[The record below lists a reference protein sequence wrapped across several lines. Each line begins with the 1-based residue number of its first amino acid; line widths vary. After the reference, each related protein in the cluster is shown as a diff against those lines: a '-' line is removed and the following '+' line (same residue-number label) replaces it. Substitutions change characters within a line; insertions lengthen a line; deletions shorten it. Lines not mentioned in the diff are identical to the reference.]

1 MLIHLRLTELLYLNT
16 NIPVNSRVKDRA
28 NLRRGLYFCVLYVDI
43 KNDNYS
49 EPQKYEVRISIN
61 KGCRDGI
68 YAGHGAGNMQI
79 ENLINKSTDTK
90 NTDTKTINDMTA
102 GMRVS
107 DYIKTDS
114 SDNMSK
120 KAAVVGSS
128 NSVDMS
134 DTIYARPQAKNEA
147 GNNDGTD
154 MAENLLNDMNQTSEN
169 RRNDM
174 IVTAS
179 TTTSDDYKAAKD
191 DGYDVIVTE
200 TDKIK
205 AVLAKAGVDISIYGD
220 DLSKEQLTDITGSQ
234 TEAAM
239 LVNQMKAYDI
249 PATDDNIKAGT
260 DAIDRAKSLTN
271 ISNETKAYLV
281 RNNMNPTVSN
291 VYKATYSSSQVQ
303 NYKQKVGITDNV
315 KQLYDDNQYGDK
327 GAESQGKISDELF
340 EELKPQLK
348 QILEEVH
355 IDSSDENLN
364 QCRWLIDEDIAVTP
378 DNVLLANQIDGITAA
393 GENVSSDF
401 YARAVTE
408 ALAMGKKA
416 ADATMS
422 QDGLTFDM
430 AKKACDV
437 LGEATADDIVT
448 LESDNIP
455 VTIENLSKL
464 IAARGKDSAAS
475 QVSANKAADNQ
486 ITDSREARLVT
497 AQRKLEEA
505 RLSMTAEA
513 NLSLI
518 KKGVSIDTE
527 PIERVVELL
536 KQQENKYY
544 GALFG
549 DSSVEASDDR
559 VRMYNNVCDIFNQM
573 KQQPAYVLTLES
585 ADDTVYEL
593 YTAGKAMKQSLEAA
607 ASGYETLMTSPRAD
621 MGDSISK
628 AFQNVDDILK
638 ELQIDT
644 SESNRRAVRILAYNS
659 TDITED
665 NIKQIKSVDEQVQRA
680 FSDMTPAVTIEM
692 IKRGISPLDM
702 SMSDISDT
710 ARRIKSENPDERDE
724 KFSEFLWKL
733 EKKNEISEEERD
745 SYIGIY
751 RLISQVEQSD
761 GAVIGSLVNQGADI
775 TMKNLLTAVRVRG
788 KSAMD
793 YKVDDTFAGV
803 DSVSSGIKI
812 DSQIESAYHTNCLRD
827 VLDTL
832 SPEKMEFVQYD
843 SWLDMTPEQLR
854 QAVYEADD
862 DNALSEQY
870 ATEQLRQFNQAVSA
884 PENVYAFLEKYDVKT
899 TAVNLMAAS
908 RLMKN
913 PSETV
918 RNLWERGDSATA
930 RALLD
935 ETLRRF
941 SESVKNPKELAQ
953 AQETLADT
961 AEHVMD
967 SMIIED
973 RHTGSIDLRQM
984 KLLCS
989 QLRIAS
995 NMSRQE
1001 NYIVPIETA
1010 DGVTGMKLRIVR
1022 GEDKKGLVDIFLE
1035 DKKCGRV
1042 AAYFEAKEN
1051 SVSAMI
1057 VTDDEQ
1063 TKKLFEDN
1071 ITMFE
1076 AGISDG
1082 EQRVRIDVALEH
1094 DISAKESKMSDMKS
1108 NTESDNETKKQLDG
1122 SESVQTTRLY
1132 HIAEQFI
1139 VNVQRVIA
1147 QDSL

>member
-1 MLIHLRLTELLYLNT
+1 
-16 NIPVNSRVKDRA
+16 
-28 NLRRGLYFCVLYVDI
+28 
-43 KNDNYS
+43 
-49 EPQKYEVRISIN
+49 
-61 KGCRDGI
+61 
-68 YAGHGAGNMQI
+68 MQI

-147 GNNDGTD
+147 GNNDDTD

-854 QAVYEADD
+854 QAVYEANE

-870 ATEQLRQFNQAVSA
+870 ATEQLRQFNQAVSV

-913 PSETV
+913 PSEAV
-918 RNLWERGDSATA
+918 RNLWKRGDSATA

-1010 DGVTGMKLRIVR
+1010 DGVTGMKLSIVR
-1022 GEDKKGLVDIFLE
+1022 GEDKKGMVDIFLE

-1122 SESVQTTRLY
+1122 GESVQTTRLY

>member
-1 MLIHLRLTELLYLNT
+1 
-16 NIPVNSRVKDRA
+16 
-28 NLRRGLYFCVLYVDI
+28 
-43 KNDNYS
+43 
-49 EPQKYEVRISIN
+49 
-61 KGCRDGI
+61 
-68 YAGHGAGNMQI
+68 MQI

-107 DYIKTDS
+107 DYIKTAS

-220 DLSKEQLTDITGSQ
+220 DLSREQLTDITGSQ

-260 DAIDRAKSLTN
+260 DAIDRAKSITN

-315 KQLYDDNQYGDK
+315 KQLY
-327 GAESQGKISDELF
+327 

-348 QILEEVH
+348 QILEEAH

-430 AKKACDV
+430 AREVCDV
-437 LGEATADDIVT
+437 LSEATAEDIVT
-448 LESDNIP
+448 LESDNMP

-464 IAARGKDSAAS
+464 IAARGKDGAAS
-475 QVSANKAADNQ
+475 QASANKALDNQ

-549 DSSVEASDDR
+549 ESSVEASDDR

-585 ADDTVYEL
+585 SDDTVYEL
-593 YTAGKAMKQSLEAA
+593 YTAGKAMKQSLEA

-638 ELQIDT
+638 ELQIET

-659 TDITED
+659 TNITEE
-665 NIKQIKSVDEQVQRA
+665 NIKQIKSIDEQVQRA
-680 FSDMTPAVTIEM
+680 FSDMTPAVTLEM

-710 ARRIKSENPDERDE
+710 ARQIKSENHDERDE

-803 DSVSSGIKI
+803 DSVSRGIKI
-812 DSQIESAYHTNCLRD
+812 DSQIESAYQANCLRD

-832 SPEKMEFVQYD
+832 SPEKMEFVQDD
-843 SWLDMTPEQLR
+843 SWLEMTPEQLR
-854 QAVYEADD
+854 QAVYEADE
-862 DNALSEQY
+862 DNTLSEQY
-870 ATEQLRQFNQAVSA
+870 ATEQLRQFNQAVSV

-913 PSETV
+913 PSEAV

-973 RHTGSIDLRQM
+973 RHTGSIDIRQM

-1094 DISAKESKMSDMKS
+1094 DISAKESMASDTKS
-1108 NTESDNETKKQLDG
+1108 ATESEKQPDG

-1139 VNVQRVIA
+1139 VNAQRVIA

>member
-1 MLIHLRLTELLYLNT
+1 
-16 NIPVNSRVKDRA
+16 
-28 NLRRGLYFCVLYVDI
+28 
-43 KNDNYS
+43 
-49 EPQKYEVRISIN
+49 
-61 KGCRDGI
+61 
-68 YAGHGAGNMQI
+68 MQI

-220 DLSKEQLTDITGSQ
+220 DLSREQLTDITGSQ

-260 DAIDRAKSLTN
+260 DAIDRAKSITN

-315 KQLYDDNQYGDK
+315 KQLY
-327 GAESQGKISDELF
+327 

-348 QILEEVH
+348 QILEEAH

-430 AKKACDV
+430 AREVCDV
-437 LGEATADDIVT
+437 LSEATAEDIVT
-448 LESDNIP
+448 LESDNMP

-464 IAARGKDSAAS
+464 IAARGKDGAAS
-475 QVSANKAADNQ
+475 QASANKALDNQ

-549 DSSVEASDDR
+549 ESSVEASDDR

-585 ADDTVYEL
+585 SDDTVYEL
-593 YTAGKAMKQSLEAA
+593 YTAGKAMKQSLEA

-638 ELQIDT
+638 ELQIET

-659 TDITED
+659 TNITEE
-665 NIKQIKSVDEQVQRA
+665 NIKQIKSIDEQVQRA
-680 FSDMTPAVTIEM
+680 FSDMTPAVTLEM

-710 ARRIKSENPDERDE
+710 ARQIKSENHDERDE

-803 DSVSSGIKI
+803 DSVSRGIKI
-812 DSQIESAYHTNCLRD
+812 DSQIESAYQANCLRD

-832 SPEKMEFVQYD
+832 SLEKMEFVQDD
-843 SWLDMTPEQLR
+843 SWLEMTPEQLR
-854 QAVYEADD
+854 QAVYEADE
-862 DNALSEQY
+862 DNTLSEQY
-870 ATEQLRQFNQAVSA
+870 ATEQLRQFNQAVSV

-913 PSETV
+913 PSEAV

-973 RHTGSIDLRQM
+973 RHTGSIDIRQM

-1122 SESVQTTRLY
+1122 GESVQTTRLY

>member
-1 MLIHLRLTELLYLNT
+1 
-16 NIPVNSRVKDRA
+16 
-28 NLRRGLYFCVLYVDI
+28 
-43 KNDNYS
+43 
-49 EPQKYEVRISIN
+49 
-61 KGCRDGI
+61 
-68 YAGHGAGNMQI
+68 MQI

-220 DLSKEQLTDITGSQ
+220 DLSREQLTDITGSQ

-260 DAIDRAKSLTN
+260 DAIDRAKSITN

-315 KQLYDDNQYGDK
+315 KQLY
-327 GAESQGKISDELF
+327 

-348 QILEEVH
+348 QILEEAH

-430 AKKACDV
+430 AREVCDV
-437 LGEATADDIVT
+437 LSEATAEDIVT
-448 LESDNIP
+448 LESDNMP

-464 IAARGKDSAAS
+464 IAARGKDGAAS
-475 QVSANKAADNQ
+475 QASANKALDNQ

-549 DSSVEASDDR
+549 ESSVEASDDR

-585 ADDTVYEL
+585 SDDTVYEL
-593 YTAGKAMKQSLEAA
+593 YTAGKAMKQSLEA

-638 ELQIDT
+638 ELQIET

-659 TDITED
+659 TNITEE
-665 NIKQIKSVDEQVQRA
+665 NIKQIKSIDEQVQRA
-680 FSDMTPAVTIEM
+680 FSDMTPAVTLEM

-710 ARRIKSENPDERDE
+710 ARQIKSENHDERDE

-803 DSVSSGIKI
+803 DSVSRGIKI
-812 DSQIESAYHTNCLRD
+812 DSQIESAYQANCLRD

-832 SPEKMEFVQYD
+832 SPEKMEFVQDD
-843 SWLDMTPEQLR
+843 SWLEMTPEQLR
-854 QAVYEADD
+854 QAVYEADE
-862 DNALSEQY
+862 DNTLSEQY
-870 ATEQLRQFNQAVSA
+870 ATEQLRQFNQAVSV

-913 PSETV
+913 PSEAV

-973 RHTGSIDLRQM
+973 RHTGSIDIRQM

-1122 SESVQTTRLY
+1122 GESVQTTRLY

>member
-1 MLIHLRLTELLYLNT
+1 
-16 NIPVNSRVKDRA
+16 
-28 NLRRGLYFCVLYVDI
+28 
-43 KNDNYS
+43 
-49 EPQKYEVRISIN
+49 
-61 KGCRDGI
+61 
-68 YAGHGAGNMQI
+68 MQI

-147 GNNDGTD
+147 GNKDGTD

-220 DLSKEQLTDITGSQ
+220 DLSREQLTDITGSQ

-281 RNNMNPTVSN
+281 RNNMNPTISN

-327 GAESQGKISDELF
+327 GAGSQGKISDELF

-348 QILEEVH
+348 QILDDAH

-393 GENVSSDF
+393 GENVGSDF

-416 ADATMS
+416 TDATMS

-448 LESDNIP
+448 LESDNMP

-475 QVSANKAADNQ
+475 QASANKALDNQ

-536 KQQENKYY
+536 RQQENKYY

-549 DSSVEASDDR
+549 ESSVEASDDR

-680 FSDMTPAVTIEM
+680 FSDMTPAVTLEM

-710 ARRIKSENPDERDE
+710 ARQIKSENPDERDE

-803 DSVSSGIKI
+803 DSVSRGIKI

-832 SPEKMEFVQYD
+832 SPEKMEFVKYD

-854 QAVYEADD
+854 QAVYEANEDS
-862 DNALSEQY
+862 ALSEQY
-870 ATEQLRQFNQAVSA
+870 ATEKLRQFNQAVSA

-899 TAVNLMAAS
+899 TAENLMAAS

-913 PSETV
+913 PSEAV

-973 RHTGSIDLRQM
+973 RHTGSIDIRQM

-1010 DGVTGMKLRIVR
+1010 DGVTGMKLSIVR

-1094 DISAKESKMSDMKS
+1094 DISAKESKMSD
-1108 NTESDNETKKQLDG
+1108 NETKKQLDG

>member
-1 MLIHLRLTELLYLNT
+1 
-16 NIPVNSRVKDRA
+16 
-28 NLRRGLYFCVLYVDI
+28 
-43 KNDNYS
+43 
-49 EPQKYEVRISIN
+49 
-61 KGCRDGI
+61 
-68 YAGHGAGNMQI
+68 MQI

-220 DLSKEQLTDITGSQ
+220 DLSREQLTDITGSQ

-260 DAIDRAKSLTN
+260 DAIDRAKSITN

-315 KQLYDDNQYGDK
+315 KQLY
-327 GAESQGKISDELF
+327 

-348 QILEEVH
+348 QILEEAH

-430 AKKACDV
+430 AREVCDV
-437 LGEATADDIVT
+437 LSEATAEDIVT
-448 LESDNIP
+448 LESDNMP

-464 IAARGKDSAAS
+464 IAARGKDGAAS
-475 QVSANKAADNQ
+475 QASANKALDNQ

-549 DSSVEASDDR
+549 ESSVEASDDR

-585 ADDTVYEL
+585 SDDTVYEL
-593 YTAGKAMKQSLEAA
+593 YTAGKAMKQSLEA

-638 ELQIDT
+638 ELQIET

-659 TDITED
+659 TNITEE
-665 NIKQIKSVDEQVQRA
+665 NIKQIKSIDEQVQRA
-680 FSDMTPAVTIEM
+680 FSDMTPAVTLEM

-710 ARRIKSENPDERDE
+710 ARQIKSENHDERDE

-803 DSVSSGIKI
+803 DSVSRGIKI
-812 DSQIESAYHTNCLRD
+812 DSQIESAYQANCLRD

-832 SPEKMEFVQYD
+832 SPEKMEFVQDD
-843 SWLDMTPEQLR
+843 SWLEMTPEQLR
-854 QAVYEADD
+854 QAVYEADE
-862 DNALSEQY
+862 DNTLSEQY
-870 ATEQLRQFNQAVSA
+870 ATEQLRQFNQAVSV

-913 PSETV
+913 PSEAV

-1057 VTDDEQ
+1057 VTDEEQ

-1122 SESVQTTRLY
+1122 GESVQTTRLY

>member
-1 MLIHLRLTELLYLNT
+1 
-16 NIPVNSRVKDRA
+16 
-28 NLRRGLYFCVLYVDI
+28 
-43 KNDNYS
+43 
-49 EPQKYEVRISIN
+49 
-61 KGCRDGI
+61 
-68 YAGHGAGNMQI
+68 MQI

-220 DLSKEQLTDITGSQ
+220 DLSMEQLTDITGSQ

-327 GAESQGKISDELF
+327 GAGSQGKISDELF
-340 EELKPQLK
+340 DELKPQLK
-348 QILEEVH
+348 QILEEAH

-437 LGEATADDIVT
+437 LGEATAEDIVT
-448 LESDNIP
+448 LESDNMP

-464 IAARGKDSAAS
+464 IAVRDKDSAAS
-475 QVSANKAADNQ
+475 QASANKAADNQ

-549 DSSVEASDDR
+549 ESSVEASDDR

-659 TDITED
+659 TDITEE

-702 SMSDISDT
+702 SMSDISET

-803 DSVSSGIKI
+803 DSVSRGIKI

-854 QAVYEADD
+854 QAVYEANE

-913 PSETV
+913 PSEAV

-973 RHTGSIDLRQM
+973 RHTGSIDIRQM

-1042 AAYFEAKEN
+1042 AAFFEAKEN

-1094 DISAKESKMSDMKS
+1094 DISAKEPKM
-1108 NTESDNETKKQLDG
+1108 SDNETKKQFDG

>member
-1 MLIHLRLTELLYLNT
+1 
-16 NIPVNSRVKDRA
+16 
-28 NLRRGLYFCVLYVDI
+28 
-43 KNDNYS
+43 
-49 EPQKYEVRISIN
+49 
-61 KGCRDGI
+61 
-68 YAGHGAGNMQI
+68 MQI

-220 DLSKEQLTDITGSQ
+220 DLSREQLTDITGSQ

-260 DAIDRAKSLTN
+260 DAIDRAKSITN

-315 KQLYDDNQYGDK
+315 KQLY
-327 GAESQGKISDELF
+327 

-348 QILEEVH
+348 QILEEAH

-430 AKKACDV
+430 AREVCDV
-437 LGEATADDIVT
+437 LSEATAEDIVT
-448 LESDNIP
+448 LESDNMP

-464 IAARGKDSAAS
+464 IAARGKDGAAS
-475 QVSANKAADNQ
+475 QASANKALDNQ

-549 DSSVEASDDR
+549 ESSVEASDDR

-585 ADDTVYEL
+585 SDDTVYEL
-593 YTAGKAMKQSLEAA
+593 YTAGKAMKQSLEA

-638 ELQIDT
+638 ELQIET

-659 TDITED
+659 TNITEE
-665 NIKQIKSVDEQVQRA
+665 NIKQIKSIDEQVQRA
-680 FSDMTPAVTIEM
+680 FSDMTPAVTLEM

-710 ARRIKSENPDERDE
+710 ARQIKSENPDERDE

-775 TMKNLLTAVRVRG
+775 TMKNLLTAVRTRG
-788 KSAMD
+788 KSTMD

-803 DSVSSGIKI
+803 EGVSKGARI
-812 DSQIESAYHTNCLRD
+812 DEQIESAYHTNCLRD

-832 SPEKMEFVQYD
+832 SPEKMEFVQDD
-843 SWLDMTPEQLR
+843 SWLEMTPEQLR
-854 QAVYEADD
+854 QAVYEANE

-870 ATEQLRQFNQAVSA
+870 ATEQLRQFNQAVSV
-884 PENVYAFLEKYDVKT
+884 PESVYAFLEKYDVKT

-913 PSETV
+913 PSEAV
-918 RNLWERGDSATA
+918 RNLWEHGDSATA

-973 RHTGSIDLRQM
+973 RRTGSLDIRQM

-995 NMSRQE
+995 SMSRQE

-1010 DGVTGMKLRIVR
+1010 DGVTGMKLSIVR

-1139 VNVQRVIA
+1139 VNAQRVIA

>member
-1 MLIHLRLTELLYLNT
+1 
-16 NIPVNSRVKDRA
+16 
-28 NLRRGLYFCVLYVDI
+28 
-43 KNDNYS
+43 
-49 EPQKYEVRISIN
+49 
-61 KGCRDGI
+61 
-68 YAGHGAGNMQI
+68 MQI

-220 DLSKEQLTDITGSQ
+220 DLSMEQLTDITGSQ

-315 KQLYDDNQYGDK
+315 KQLY
-327 GAESQGKISDELF
+327 

-348 QILEEVH
+348 QILEEAH

-430 AKKACDV
+430 AREVCDV
-437 LGEATADDIVT
+437 LSEATAEDIVT
-448 LESDNIP
+448 LESDNMP

-464 IAARGKDSAAS
+464 IAARGKDGAAS
-475 QVSANKAADNQ
+475 QASANKALDNQ

-549 DSSVEASDDR
+549 ESSVEASDDR

-585 ADDTVYEL
+585 SDDTVYEL
-593 YTAGKAMKQSLEAA
+593 YTAGKAMKQSLEA

-638 ELQIDT
+638 ELQIET

-659 TDITED
+659 TNITEE
-665 NIKQIKSVDEQVQRA
+665 NIKQIKSIDEQVQRA
-680 FSDMTPAVTIEM
+680 FSDMTPAVTLEM

-710 ARRIKSENPDERDE
+710 ARQIKSENHDERDE

-803 DSVSSGIKI
+803 DSVSRGIKI
-812 DSQIESAYHTNCLRD
+812 DSQIESAYQANCLRD

-832 SPEKMEFVQYD
+832 SPEKMEFVQDD
-843 SWLDMTPEQLR
+843 SWLEMTPEQLR
-854 QAVYEADD
+854 QAVYEADE
-862 DNALSEQY
+862 DNTLSEQY
-870 ATEQLRQFNQAVSA
+870 ATEQLRQFNQAVSV

-913 PSETV
+913 PSEAV

-973 RHTGSIDLRQM
+973 RHTGSIDIRQM

-1122 SESVQTTRLY
+1122 GESVQTTRLY

>member
-1 MLIHLRLTELLYLNT
+1 
-16 NIPVNSRVKDRA
+16 
-28 NLRRGLYFCVLYVDI
+28 
-43 KNDNYS
+43 
-49 EPQKYEVRISIN
+49 
-61 KGCRDGI
+61 
-68 YAGHGAGNMQI
+68 MQI

-220 DLSKEQLTDITGSQ
+220 DLSREQLTDITGSQ

-260 DAIDRAKSLTN
+260 DAIDRAKSITN

-315 KQLYDDNQYGDK
+315 KQLY
-327 GAESQGKISDELF
+327 

-348 QILEEVH
+348 QILEEAH

-430 AKKACDV
+430 AREVCDV
-437 LGEATADDIVT
+437 LSEATAEDIVT
-448 LESDNIP
+448 LESDNMP

-464 IAARGKDSAAS
+464 IAARGKDGAAS
-475 QVSANKAADNQ
+475 QASANKALDNQ

-549 DSSVEASDDR
+549 ESCVEASDDR

-585 ADDTVYEL
+585 SDDTVYEL
-593 YTAGKAMKQSLEAA
+593 YTAGKAMKQSLEA

-638 ELQIDT
+638 ELQIET

-659 TDITED
+659 TNITEE
-665 NIKQIKSVDEQVQRA
+665 NIKQIKSIDEQVQRA
-680 FSDMTPAVTIEM
+680 FSDMTPAVTLEM

-710 ARRIKSENPDERDE
+710 ARQIKSENHDERDE

-803 DSVSSGIKI
+803 DSVSRGIKI
-812 DSQIESAYHTNCLRD
+812 DSQIESAYQANCLRD

-832 SPEKMEFVQYD
+832 SPEKMEFVQDD
-843 SWLDMTPEQLR
+843 SWLEMTPEQLR
-854 QAVYEADD
+854 QAVYEADE
-862 DNALSEQY
+862 DNTLSEQY
-870 ATEQLRQFNQAVSA
+870 ATEQLRQFNQAVSV

-913 PSETV
+913 PSEAV

-973 RHTGSIDLRQM
+973 RHTGSIDIRQM

-1122 SESVQTTRLY
+1122 GESVQTTRLY

>member
-1 MLIHLRLTELLYLNT
+1 MSIY
-16 NIPVNSRVKDRA
+16 K
-28 NLRRGLYFCVLYVDI
+28 
-43 KNDNYS
+43 KDNYS

-68 YAGHGAGNMQI
+68 YARHGAGNMQI

-147 GNNDGTD
+147 GNNDDTD

-220 DLSKEQLTDITGSQ
+220 DLSRQQLTDITGSQ

-303 NYKQKVGITDNV
+303 NFKQKVGITDNV

-327 GAESQGKISDELF
+327 GAGSQGKISDELF

-348 QILEEVH
+348 QILDDAH

-416 ADATMS
+416 TDATMS

-437 LGEATADDIVT
+437 LGEATAEDIVT

-464 IAARGKDSAAS
+464 IAARGRDSAAS
-475 QVSANKAADNQ
+475 QASANKAADNQ

-527 PIERVVELL
+527 PIERVVEML

-593 YTAGKAMKQSLEAA
+593 YTAGKEMKQSLEAA

-659 TDITED
+659 TDITEE

-680 FSDMTPAVTIEM
+680 FGDMTPAVTLEM

-702 SMSDISDT
+702 SMSDISET
-710 ARRIKSENPDERDE
+710 ARRIKSENPDEGDE

-803 DSVSSGIKI
+803 DSVSRGIKI

-843 SWLDMTPEQLR
+843 SWLEMTPEQLR
-854 QAVYEADD
+854 QAVYEANE

-870 ATEQLRQFNQAVSA
+870 ATEQLKKFNQAVSV

-913 PSETV
+913 PSEAV

-973 RHTGSIDLRQM
+973 RHTGSIDIRQM

-1010 DGVTGMKLRIVR
+1010 DGVTGMKLSIVR

-1042 AAYFEAKEN
+1042 SAYFEAKEN

-1071 ITMFE
+1071 ITTFE
-1076 AGISDG
+1076 SEISDG
-1082 EQRVRIDVALEH
+1082 EQSVHIDVALEH

>member
-1 MLIHLRLTELLYLNT
+1 
-16 NIPVNSRVKDRA
+16 
-28 NLRRGLYFCVLYVDI
+28 
-43 KNDNYS
+43 
-49 EPQKYEVRISIN
+49 
-61 KGCRDGI
+61 
-68 YAGHGAGNMQI
+68 MQI
-79 ENLINKSTDTK
+79 ENLINNSTDTK

-220 DLSKEQLTDITGSQ
+220 DLSREQLTDITGSQ
-234 TEAAM
+234 AEAAM

-249 PATDDNIKAGT
+249 PVTDENIKTGT
-260 DAIDRAKSLTN
+260 DAIDMARSLTN

-348 QILEEVH
+348 QILEEAH

-430 AKKACDV
+430 AREVCDV

-448 LESDNIP
+448 LESDNMP

-464 IAARGKDSAAS
+464 IAARGKDSAAT
-475 QVSANKAADNQ
+475 QASANKALDNQ

-549 DSSVEASDDR
+549 ESSVEASDDR

-607 ASGYETLMTSPRAD
+607 SGYETLMTSPRAD

-659 TDITED
+659 TNITEE

-680 FSDMTPAVTIEM
+680 FSDMTPVVTLEM

-775 TMKNLLTAVRVRG
+775 TMKNLLTAVRTRG
-788 KSAMD
+788 KSTMD

-803 DSVSSGIKI
+803 EGVSKGARI
-812 DSQIESAYHTNCLRD
+812 DEQIESAYHTNCLRD

-832 SPEKMEFVQYD
+832 SPEKMEFVQDD
-843 SWLDMTPEQLR
+843 SWLEMTPEQLR
-854 QAVYEADD
+854 QAVYEADE
-862 DNALSEQY
+862 DNTLSEQY
-870 ATEQLRQFNQAVSA
+870 ATEQLRQFNQAVSV
-884 PENVYAFLEKYDVKT
+884 PESVYAFLEKYDVKT

-913 PSETV
+913 PSEAV

-1010 DGVTGMKLRIVR
+1010 DGVTGMKLSIVR

-1094 DISAKESKMSDMKS
+1094 DISAKESKMSD
-1108 NTESDNETKKQLDG
+1108 NETKKQLDG

>member
-1 MLIHLRLTELLYLNT
+1 MYRREKTAPILGAVFIFVSEMSIYNKKITIQNHPLTYE
-16 NIPVNSRVKDRA
+16 
-28 NLRRGLYFCVLYVDI
+28 
-43 KNDNYS
+43 
-49 EPQKYEVRISIN
+49 QKISIN

-220 DLSKEQLTDITGSQ
+220 DLSREQLTDITGSQ

-239 LVNQMKAYDI
+239 LVNQMKEYDI

-327 GAESQGKISDELF
+327 GAGSQGKISDELF

-348 QILEEVH
+348 QILDDAH

-416 ADATMS
+416 TDATMS

-448 LESDNIP
+448 LESDNMP

-475 QVSANKAADNQ
+475 QASANKALDNQ

-536 KQQENKYY
+536 RQQENKYY

-549 DSSVEASDDR
+549 ESSVEASDDR

-680 FSDMTPAVTIEM
+680 LNDMTPAVTIEM

-702 SMSDISDT
+702 SMSDISET

-854 QAVYEADD
+854 QAVYEANEDS
-862 DNALSEQY
+862 ALSEQY

-899 TAVNLMAAS
+899 TAENLMAAS

-913 PSETV
+913 PSEAV

-1010 DGVTGMKLRIVR
+1010 DGVTGMKLSIVR

-1094 DISAKESKMSDMKS
+1094 DISAKESKMSD
-1108 NTESDNETKKQLDG
+1108 NETEKQLDG

-1139 VNVQRVIA
+1139 VNAQRVIA

>member
-1 MLIHLRLTELLYLNT
+1 MSIY
-16 NIPVNSRVKDRA
+16 K
-28 NLRRGLYFCVLYVDI
+28 
-43 KNDNYS
+43 KDNYS

-147 GNNDGTD
+147 GNKDGTD

-220 DLSKEQLTDITGSQ
+220 DLSREQLTDITGSQ

-249 PATDDNIKAGT
+249 PATDDNIKAGI

-291 VYKATYSSSQVQ
+291 VYKATYSSSHVQ
-303 NYKQKVGITDNV
+303 DYRHKTKMT
-315 KQLYDDNQYGDK
+315 
-327 GAESQGKISDELF
+327 EISDELF

-348 QILEEVH
+348 QILDENH
-355 IDSSDENLN
+355 IDGSDENLN
-364 QCRWLIDEDIAVTP
+364 QCRWLIDEDIVVTLG
-378 DNVLLANQIDGITAA
+378 NVLLANQIDGITAA

-464 IAARGKDSAAS
+464 IAARDKDSAAS
-475 QVSANKAADNQ
+475 QGSANKALDNQ

-518 KKGVSIDTE
+518 KKRVSIDTE

-536 KQQENKYY
+536 RQQENKYY

-549 DSSVEASDDR
+549 ESSVEASDDR

-585 ADDTVYEL
+585 SDDTVYEL
-593 YTAGKAMKQSLEAA
+593 YTAGKAMKQSLEA

-659 TDITED
+659 TNITEE

-680 FSDMTPAVTIEM
+680 FSDMTPAVTLEM

-710 ARRIKSENPDERDE
+710 ARQIKSENHDERDE

-775 TMKNLLTAVRVRG
+775 TMKNLLTAVRTRG
-788 KSAMD
+788 KSTMD

-803 DSVSSGIKI
+803 EGVSKGARI
-812 DSQIESAYHTNCLRD
+812 DEQIESAYHTNCLRD

-832 SPEKMEFVQYD
+832 SPEKMEFVQDD
-843 SWLDMTPEQLR
+843 SWLEMTPEQLR
-854 QAVYEADD
+854 QAVYEANEDS
-862 DNALSEQY
+862 ALSEQY
-870 ATEQLRQFNQAVSA
+870 ATEQLRQFNQAVSV

-913 PSETV
+913 PSEAV

-941 SESVKNPKELAQ
+941 SESIKNPKELAQ

-973 RHTGSIDLRQM
+973 RHTGSIDIRQM

-1042 AAYFEAKEN
+1042 AAFFEAKEN

-1094 DISAKESKMSDMKS
+1094 DISAKEPMASDTKS
-1108 NTESDNETKKQLDG
+1108 ATESEKQPDG
-1122 SESVQTTRLY
+1122 SERVQTTRLY

>member
-1 MLIHLRLTELLYLNT
+1 
-16 NIPVNSRVKDRA
+16 
-28 NLRRGLYFCVLYVDI
+28 
-43 KNDNYS
+43 
-49 EPQKYEVRISIN
+49 
-61 KGCRDGI
+61 
-68 YAGHGAGNMQI
+68 MQI

-220 DLSKEQLTDITGSQ
+220 DLSREQLTDITGSQ

-260 DAIDRAKSLTN
+260 DAIDRAKSITN

-315 KQLYDDNQYGDK
+315 KQLY
-327 GAESQGKISDELF
+327 

-348 QILEEVH
+348 QILEEAH

-430 AKKACDV
+430 AREVCDV
-437 LGEATADDIVT
+437 LSEATAEDIVT
-448 LESDNIP
+448 LESDNMP

-464 IAARGKDSAAS
+464 IAARGKDGAAS
-475 QVSANKAADNQ
+475 QASANKALDNQ

-549 DSSVEASDDR
+549 ESSVEASDDR

-585 ADDTVYEL
+585 SDDTVYEL
-593 YTAGKAMKQSLEAA
+593 YTAGKAMKQSLEA

-638 ELQIDT
+638 ELQIET

-659 TDITED
+659 TNITEE
-665 NIKQIKSVDEQVQRA
+665 NIKQIKSIDEQVQRA
-680 FSDMTPAVTIEM
+680 FSDMTPAVTLEM

-710 ARRIKSENPDERDE
+710 ARQIKSENHDERDE

-803 DSVSSGIKI
+803 DSVSRGIKI
-812 DSQIESAYHTNCLRD
+812 DSQIESAYQANCLRD

-832 SPEKMEFVQYD
+832 SPEKMEFVQDD
-843 SWLDMTPEQLR
+843 SWLEMTPEQLR
-854 QAVYEADD
+854 QAVYEADE
-862 DNALSEQY
+862 DNTLSEQY
-870 ATEQLRQFNQAVSA
+870 ATEQLRQFNQAVSV

-913 PSETV
+913 PSEAV

-935 ETLRRF
+935 ETPRRF

-973 RHTGSIDLRQM
+973 RHTGSIDIRQM

-1108 NTESDNETKKQLDG
+1108 NTESDNETKKLLDG
-1122 SESVQTTRLY
+1122 GESVQTTRLY

>member
-1 MLIHLRLTELLYLNT
+1 MQDRRL
-16 NIPVNSRVKDRA
+16 K
-28 NLRRGLYFCVLYVDI
+28 
-43 KNDNYS
+43 
-49 EPQKYEVRISIN
+49 
-61 KGCRDGI
+61 
-68 YAGHGAGNMQI
+68 
-79 ENLINKSTDTK
+79 TK
-90 NTDTKTINDMTA
+90 
-102 GMRVS
+102 
-107 DYIKTDS
+107 
-114 SDNMSK
+114 
-120 KAAVVGSS
+120 
-128 NSVDMS
+128 
-134 DTIYARPQAKNEA
+134 P
-147 GNNDGTD
+147 GTT
-154 MAENLLNDMNQTSEN
+154 MALNDMNQTSEN

-220 DLSKEQLTDITGSQ
+220 DLSREQLTDITGSQ

-303 NYKQKVGITDNV
+303 DYRQKT
-315 KQLYDDNQYGDK
+315 KMT
-327 GAESQGKISDELF
+327 EISDELF

-348 QILEEVH
+348 QILEEAH

-378 DNVLLANQIDGITAA
+378 DNVQLANQVDCINAA
-393 GENVSSDF
+393 EENVSSDF

-416 ADATMS
+416 TDATMS

-475 QVSANKAADNQ
+475 QASANKAADNQ

-549 DSSVEASDDR
+549 ESSVEASDDR

-593 YTAGKAMKQSLEAA
+593 Y
-607 ASGYETLMTSPRAD
+607 

-710 ARRIKSENPDERDE
+710 ARRIKSENP
-724 KFSEFLWKL
+724 FLL
-733 EKKNEISEEERD
+733 FLHLPALAT
-745 SYIGIY
+745 
-751 RLISQVEQSD
+751 LI
-761 GAVIGSLVNQGADI
+761 L
-775 TMKNLLTAVRVRG
+775 
-788 KSAMD
+788 
-793 YKVDDTFAGV
+793 
-803 DSVSSGIKI
+803 
-812 DSQIESAYHTNCLRD
+812 
-827 VLDTL
+827 
-832 SPEKMEFVQYD
+832 
-843 SWLDMTPEQLR
+843 
-854 QAVYEADD
+854 
-862 DNALSEQY
+862 
-870 ATEQLRQFNQAVSA
+870 
-884 PENVYAFLEKYDVKT
+884 
-899 TAVNLMAAS
+899 
-908 RLMKN
+908 
-913 PSETV
+913 
-918 RNLWERGDSATA
+918 
-930 RALLD
+930 
-935 ETLRRF
+935 
-941 SESVKNPKELAQ
+941 
-953 AQETLADT
+953 
-961 AEHVMD
+961 
-967 SMIIED
+967 
-973 RHTGSIDLRQM
+973 
-984 KLLCS
+984 
-989 QLRIAS
+989 
-995 NMSRQE
+995 
-1001 NYIVPIETA
+1001 
-1010 DGVTGMKLRIVR
+1010 
-1022 GEDKKGLVDIFLE
+1022 
-1035 DKKCGRV
+1035 
-1042 AAYFEAKEN
+1042 
-1051 SVSAMI
+1051 
-1057 VTDDEQ
+1057 
-1063 TKKLFEDN
+1063 
-1071 ITMFE
+1071 
-1076 AGISDG
+1076 
-1082 EQRVRIDVALEH
+1082 
-1094 DISAKESKMSDMKS
+1094 
-1108 NTESDNETKKQLDG
+1108 
-1122 SESVQTTRLY
+1122 
-1132 HIAEQFI
+1132 
-1139 VNVQRVIA
+1139 
-1147 QDSL
+1147 

>member
-1 MLIHLRLTELLYLNT
+1 LD
-16 NIPVNSRVKDRA
+16 K
-28 NLRRGLYFCVLYVDI
+28 
-43 KNDNYS
+43 
-49 EPQKYEVRISIN
+49 KYEVRISIN

-147 GNNDGTD
+147 GNKDGTD

-220 DLSKEQLTDITGSQ
+220 DLSREQLTDITGSQ

-249 PATDDNIKAGT
+249 PATDNNIKAGT

-281 RNNMNPTVSN
+281 RNNMNPTISN

-327 GAESQGKISDELF
+327 GAGSQGKISDELF
-340 EELKPQLK
+340 DELKPQLK
-348 QILEEVH
+348 QILEEAH

-416 ADATMS
+416 TDATMS

-430 AKKACDV
+430 AKKACDI

-448 LESDNIP
+448 LESDNML

-475 QVSANKAADNQ
+475 QGSANKALDNQ
-486 ITDSREARLVT
+486 ITDSRDARLVT

-549 DSSVEASDDR
+549 ESSVEASDDR
-559 VRMYNNVCDIFNQM
+559 VHMYNNVCDIFNQM

-680 FSDMTPAVTIEM
+680 LNDMTPAVTIEM

-702 SMSDISDT
+702 SMSDISET

-803 DSVSSGIKI
+803 DSVSRGIKI

-832 SPEKMEFVQYD
+832 SPEKMEFVKYD

-854 QAVYEADD
+854 QAVYEADE

-870 ATEQLRQFNQAVSA
+870 ATEQLRQFNQAVSV

-913 PSETV
+913 PSEAV

-973 RHTGSIDLRQM
+973 RHTGSIDIRQM

-1010 DGVTGMKLRIVR
+1010 DGVTGMKLSIVR

>member
-1 MLIHLRLTELLYLNT
+1 
-16 NIPVNSRVKDRA
+16 
-28 NLRRGLYFCVLYVDI
+28 
-43 KNDNYS
+43 
-49 EPQKYEVRISIN
+49 
-61 KGCRDGI
+61 
-68 YAGHGAGNMQI
+68 MQI

-147 GNNDGTD
+147 GNKDGTD

-249 PATDDNIKAGT
+249 PATDDNIKAGI

-291 VYKATYSSSQVQ
+291 VYKATYSSSQLQ

-327 GAESQGKISDELF
+327 GAGSQEKISDELF

-348 QILEEVH
+348 QILEEAH

-393 GENVSSDF
+393 GENGGSDF

-448 LESDNIP
+448 LESDNMP

-464 IAARGKDSAAS
+464 IAARDKDGAAS
-475 QVSANKAADNQ
+475 QGSANKALDNQ
-486 ITDSREARLVT
+486 ITDSRDARLVT

-549 DSSVEASDDR
+549 ESSVEASDDR
-559 VRMYNNVCDIFNQM
+559 VRMYNNVCDIFNQL

-803 DSVSSGIKI
+803 DSVSRGIKI

-854 QAVYEADD
+854 QAVYEADE

-913 PSETV
+913 PSEAV

-1022 GEDKKGLVDIFLE
+1022 GEDKRGLVDIFLE

>member
-1 MLIHLRLTELLYLNT
+1 
-16 NIPVNSRVKDRA
+16 
-28 NLRRGLYFCVLYVDI
+28 
-43 KNDNYS
+43 
-49 EPQKYEVRISIN
+49 
-61 KGCRDGI
+61 
-68 YAGHGAGNMQI
+68 MQI

-147 GNNDGTD
+147 GNKDGTD

-179 TTTSDDYKAAKD
+179 TTTSNDYKAAKD

-220 DLSKEQLTDITGSQ
+220 DLSRQQLTDITGSQ

-281 RNNMNPTVSN
+281 RNNMNPTISN

-327 GAESQGKISDELF
+327 GAGSQGKISDELF

-348 QILEEVH
+348 QILDDAH

-378 DNVLLANQIDGITAA
+378 DNVLLANQVDCINAA
-393 GENVSSDF
+393 EENVSSDF

-416 ADATMS
+416 TDATMS

-475 QVSANKAADNQ
+475 QGSANKALDNQ
-486 ITDSREARLVT
+486 ITDSRDARLVT

-549 DSSVEASDDR
+549 ESSVEASDDR

-607 ASGYETLMTSPRAD
+607 VSGYETLMTSPRAD

-680 FSDMTPAVTIEM
+680 FSDMTPAVTLEM

-710 ARRIKSENPDERDE
+710 ARQIKSENPDERDE

-803 DSVSSGIKI
+803 DSVSRGIKI

-854 QAVYEADD
+854 QAVYEANEDD
-862 DNALSEQY
+862 ALSEQY

-913 PSETV
+913 PSEAV

-973 RHTGSIDLRQM
+973 RHTGSIDIRQM

-1010 DGVTGMKLRIVR
+1010 DGVTGMKLSIVR

>member
-1 MLIHLRLTELLYLNT
+1 
-16 NIPVNSRVKDRA
+16 
-28 NLRRGLYFCVLYVDI
+28 
-43 KNDNYS
+43 
-49 EPQKYEVRISIN
+49 
-61 KGCRDGI
+61 
-68 YAGHGAGNMQI
+68 MQI

-220 DLSKEQLTDITGSQ
+220 DLSREQLTDITGSQ

-260 DAIDRAKSLTN
+260 DAIDRAKSITN

-315 KQLYDDNQYGDK
+315 KQLY
-327 GAESQGKISDELF
+327 

-348 QILEEVH
+348 QILEEAH

-430 AKKACDV
+430 AREVCDV
-437 LGEATADDIVT
+437 LSEATAEDIVT
-448 LESDNIP
+448 LESDNMP

-464 IAARGKDSAAS
+464 IAARGKDGAAS
-475 QVSANKAADNQ
+475 QASANKALDNQ

-549 DSSVEASDDR
+549 ESSVEASDDR

-585 ADDTVYEL
+585 SDDTVYEL
-593 YTAGKAMKQSLEAA
+593 YTAGKAMKQSLEA

-638 ELQIDT
+638 ELQIET

-659 TDITED
+659 TNITEE
-665 NIKQIKSVDEQVQRA
+665 NIKQIKSIDEQVQRA
-680 FSDMTPAVTIEM
+680 FSDMTPAVTLEM

-710 ARRIKSENPDERDE
+710 ARQIKSENHDERDE

-803 DSVSSGIKI
+803 DSVSRGIKI
-812 DSQIESAYHTNCLRD
+812 DSQIESAYQANCLRD

-832 SPEKMEFVQYD
+832 SPEKMEFVQDD
-843 SWLDMTPEQLR
+843 SWLEMTPEQLR
-854 QAVYEADD
+854 QAVYEADE
-862 DNALSEQY
+862 DNTLSEQY
-870 ATEQLRQFNQAVSA
+870 ATEQLRQFNQAVSV

-913 PSETV
+913 PSEAV

-930 RALLD
+930 RNLLD

-973 RHTGSIDLRQM
+973 RRTGSLDIRQM

-1071 ITMFE
+1071 ITTFE
-1076 AGISDG
+1076 SGISDG

-1139 VNVQRVIA
+1139 VNAQRVIA

>member
-1 MLIHLRLTELLYLNT
+1 
-16 NIPVNSRVKDRA
+16 
-28 NLRRGLYFCVLYVDI
+28 
-43 KNDNYS
+43 
-49 EPQKYEVRISIN
+49 
-61 KGCRDGI
+61 
-68 YAGHGAGNMQI
+68 MQI

-114 SDNMSK
+114 SDNISK

-220 DLSKEQLTDITGSQ
+220 DLSREQLTDITGSQ

-291 VYKATYSSSQVQ
+291 VYKATYSSCQVQ

-315 KQLYDDNQYGDK
+315 KQLFDDNQYGDK
-327 GAESQGKISDELF
+327 GAGSQGKISDELF
-340 EELKPQLK
+340 DELKPQLK
-348 QILEEVH
+348 QILEEAH

-416 ADATMS
+416 TDATMS

-437 LGEATADDIVT
+437 LAEATADDIVT
-448 LESDNIP
+448 LESDNMP

-475 QVSANKAADNQ
+475 QASANKALDNQ

-549 DSSVEASDDR
+549 ESSVEASDDR

-585 ADDTVYEL
+585 ADDTAYEL

-638 ELQIDT
+638 ELQLDT

-680 FSDMTPAVTIEM
+680 LNDMTPAVTIEM

-702 SMSDISDT
+702 SMSDISET

-803 DSVSSGIKI
+803 DSVSRGIKI

-832 SPEKMEFVQYD
+832 SPEKMEFVKYD

-854 QAVYEADD
+854 QAVYEANEDS
-862 DNALSEQY
+862 ALSEQY
-870 ATEQLRQFNQAVSA
+870 ATEQLRQFNQAVSE
-884 PENVYAFLEKYDVKT
+884 PENVYAFLDKYDVKT

-913 PSETV
+913 PSEAV

-973 RHTGSIDLRQM
+973 RHTGSIDIRQM

-1010 DGVTGMKLRIVR
+1010 DGVTGMKLSIVR
-1022 GEDKKGLVDIFLE
+1022 GEDKKGLVDIFFE

-1057 VTDDEQ
+1057 VTDNEQ

-1094 DISAKESKMSDMKS
+1094 DISATEPMASDTKS
-1108 NTESDNETKKQLDG
+1108 ATESEKQPDG
-1122 SESVQTTRLY
+1122 SERVQTTRLY

-1139 VNVQRVIA
+1139 VNVQRMLA

>member
-1 MLIHLRLTELLYLNT
+1 
-16 NIPVNSRVKDRA
+16 
-28 NLRRGLYFCVLYVDI
+28 
-43 KNDNYS
+43 
-49 EPQKYEVRISIN
+49 
-61 KGCRDGI
+61 
-68 YAGHGAGNMQI
+68 MQI

-154 MAENLLNDMNQTSEN
+154 IAENLLNDMNQTSEN

-249 PATDDNIKAGT
+249 PATDDNIKAGI

-327 GAESQGKISDELF
+327 GAGSQEKISDELF

-348 QILEEVH
+348 QILEEAH

-430 AKKACDV
+430 AREVCDV
-437 LGEATADDIVT
+437 LGEATAEDIVT

-475 QVSANKAADNQ
+475 QASANKAADNQ

-549 DSSVEASDDR
+549 ESSVEASDDR

-659 TDITED
+659 TEITED

-680 FSDMTPAVTIEM
+680 LNDMTPAVTIEM

-702 SMSDISDT
+702 SMSDISET

-803 DSVSSGIKI
+803 DSVSRGIKI

-854 QAVYEADD
+854 QAVYEADE

-870 ATEQLRQFNQAVSA
+870 ATEQLRQFNQAVSV

-913 PSETV
+913 PSEAV

-1010 DGVTGMKLRIVR
+1010 DGVTGMKLSIVR
-1022 GEDKKGLVDIFLE
+1022 GEDKKGMVDIFLE

-1094 DISAKESKMSDMKS
+1094 DISAKESKMSD
-1108 NTESDNETKKQLDG
+1108 NETKKQLDG

>member
-1 MLIHLRLTELLYLNT
+1 MSIY
-16 NIPVNSRVKDRA
+16 K
-28 NLRRGLYFCVLYVDI
+28 
-43 KNDNYS
+43 KDNYS
-49 EPQKYEVRISIN
+49 GPQKYEVRISIN
-61 KGCRDGI
+61 KDCRDGI

-220 DLSKEQLTDITGSQ
+220 DLSREQLTDITGSQ

-249 PATDDNIKAGT
+249 PATDDNIKAGI
-260 DAIDRAKSLTN
+260 DAIDQAKSLTN

-327 GAESQGKISDELF
+327 GAGSQGKISDELF

-348 QILEEVH
+348 QILEEAH

-416 ADATMS
+416 TDATMS

-475 QVSANKAADNQ
+475 QGSANKAVDNQ

-518 KKGVSIDTE
+518 KKGVLIDTE

-549 DSSVEASDDR
+549 ESSVEASDDR
-559 VRMYNNVCDIFNQM
+559 VCMYNNVCDIFNQM

-638 ELQIDT
+638 ELQLDT

-702 SMSDISDT
+702 SMSDISET

-803 DSVSSGIKI
+803 DSVSRGIKI

-854 QAVYEADD
+854 QAVYEANEDS
-862 DNALSEQY
+862 ALSEQY
-870 ATEQLRQFNQAVSA
+870 ATEQLRQFNQAVSE

-913 PSETV
+913 PSEAV
-918 RNLWERGDSATA
+918 RNLWERGESATA

-1010 DGVTGMKLRIVR
+1010 DGVTGMKLSIVR

-1094 DISAKESKMSDMKS
+1094 DISAKESKMSD
-1108 NTESDNETKKQLDG
+1108 NETKKQLDG

>member
-1 MLIHLRLTELLYLNT
+1 
-16 NIPVNSRVKDRA
+16 
-28 NLRRGLYFCVLYVDI
+28 
-43 KNDNYS
+43 
-49 EPQKYEVRISIN
+49 
-61 KGCRDGI
+61 
-68 YAGHGAGNMQI
+68 MQI

-271 ISNETKAYLV
+271 ISNETKVYLV

-348 QILEEVH
+348 QILDDAH

-378 DNVLLANQIDGITAA
+378 DNVLLANQVDSINAA

-416 ADATMS
+416 TDATMS

-437 LGEATADDIVT
+437 LGEATAEDIVT

-464 IAARGKDSAAS
+464 IAARGRDSAAS
-475 QVSANKAADNQ
+475 QASENKAADNQ

-549 DSSVEASDDR
+549 ESSVEASDDR

-702 SMSDISDT
+702 SMRDISDT
-710 ARRIKSENPDERDE
+710 ARQIKSENPDERDE

-761 GAVIGSLVNQGADI
+761 GAVIGSLINQGADI
-775 TMKNLLTAVRVRG
+775 TMKNLLTAVRTRG
-788 KSAMD
+788 KSTMD

-803 DSVSSGIKI
+803 EGVSKGARI
-812 DSQIESAYHTNCLRD
+812 DEQIESAYHTNCLRD

-832 SPEKMEFVQYD
+832 SPEKMEFVQDD
-843 SWLDMTPEQLR
+843 SWLEMTPEQLR
-854 QAVYEADD
+854 QAVYEADE
-862 DNALSEQY
+862 DNTLSEQY
-870 ATEQLRQFNQAVSA
+870 ATEQLRQFNQAVSV
-884 PENVYAFLEKYDVKT
+884 PESVYAFLEKYDVKT

-913 PSETV
+913 PSEAV
-918 RNLWERGDSATA
+918 RNLWERGNSATA
-930 RALLD
+930 KALLD

-973 RHTGSIDLRQM
+973 RRTGSLDIRQM

-1010 DGVTGMKLRIVR
+1010 DGVTGMKLSIVR

-1042 AAYFEAKEN
+1042 AAFFEAKEN

-1071 ITMFE
+1071 ITTFE
-1076 AGISDG
+1076 SGISDG
-1082 EQRVRIDVALEH
+1082 EQSVHIDVALEH

-1122 SESVQTTRLY
+1122 SERVQTTRLY

>member
-1 MLIHLRLTELLYLNT
+1 
-16 NIPVNSRVKDRA
+16 
-28 NLRRGLYFCVLYVDI
+28 
-43 KNDNYS
+43 
-49 EPQKYEVRISIN
+49 
-61 KGCRDGI
+61 
-68 YAGHGAGNMQI
+68 MQI

-90 NTDTKTINDMTA
+90 NTDTKTINDMTT

-114 SDNMSK
+114 SDNISK

-220 DLSKEQLTDITGSQ
+220 DLSREQLTDITGSQ

-291 VYKATYSSSQVQ
+291 VYKATYSSCQVQ

-327 GAESQGKISDELF
+327 GAGSQGKISDELF
-340 EELKPQLK
+340 DELKPQLK
-348 QILEEVH
+348 QILEEAH

-416 ADATMS
+416 TDATMS

-437 LGEATADDIVT
+437 LAEATADDIVT
-448 LESDNIP
+448 LESDNMP

-475 QVSANKAADNQ
+475 QASANKALDNQ

-549 DSSVEASDDR
+549 ESSVEASDDR

-585 ADDTVYEL
+585 ADDTAYEL

-638 ELQIDT
+638 ELQLDT

-680 FSDMTPAVTIEM
+680 LNDMTPAVTIEM

-702 SMSDISDT
+702 SMSDISET

-803 DSVSSGIKI
+803 DSVSRGIKI

-832 SPEKMEFVQYD
+832 SPEKMEFVKYD

-854 QAVYEADD
+854 QAVYEANEDS
-862 DNALSEQY
+862 ALSEQY
-870 ATEQLRQFNQAVSA
+870 ATEQLRQFNQAVSE
-884 PENVYAFLEKYDVKT
+884 PENVYAFLDKYDVKT

-913 PSETV
+913 PSEAV

-973 RHTGSIDLRQM
+973 RHTGSIDIRQM

-1010 DGVTGMKLRIVR
+1010 DGVTGMKLSIVR
-1022 GEDKKGLVDIFLE
+1022 GEDKKGLVDIFFE

-1057 VTDDEQ
+1057 VTDNEQ

-1082 EQRVRIDVALEH
+1082 EESVRINVALEH
-1094 DISAKESKMSDMKS
+1094 DISAKEPKMSYMKS
-1108 NTESDNETKKQLDG
+1108 NTESDTETEKQPDG

-1132 HIAEQFI
+1132 HIAEKFI
-1139 VNVQRVIA
+1139 VNVRRVLGP
-1147 QDSL
+1147 DSL

>member
-1 MLIHLRLTELLYLNT
+1 
-16 NIPVNSRVKDRA
+16 
-28 NLRRGLYFCVLYVDI
+28 
-43 KNDNYS
+43 
-49 EPQKYEVRISIN
+49 
-61 KGCRDGI
+61 
-68 YAGHGAGNMQI
+68 MQI

-147 GNNDGTD
+147 GNNAGTD

-327 GAESQGKISDELF
+327 GAGSQGKISDELF

-348 QILEEVH
+348 QILDEAH

-378 DNVLLANQIDGITAA
+378 DTVLLANQIDGITAA

-416 ADATMS
+416 TEATMS

-437 LGEATADDIVT
+437 LGEATAEDIVT

-464 IAARGKDSAAS
+464 IAVRGKDSAAS
-475 QVSANKAADNQ
+475 QASANKALDNQ
-486 ITDSREARLVT
+486 ITDSREAGLVT

-549 DSSVEASDDR
+549 ESSVEASDDR
-559 VRMYNNVCDIFNQM
+559 VHMYNNVCDIFNQM

-585 ADDTVYEL
+585 DDDTVYEL

-680 FSDMTPAVTIEM
+680 LNDMTPAVTIEM

-702 SMSDISDT
+702 SMSDISET

-803 DSVSSGIKI
+803 DSVSRGIKI

-832 SPEKMEFVQYD
+832 SPEKMEFVKYD

-854 QAVYEADD
+854 QAVYEANE

-870 ATEQLRQFNQAVSA
+870 ATEQLRQFNQAVSV

-913 PSETV
+913 PSEAV
-918 RNLWERGDSATA
+918 RNLWEHGDSATA

-973 RHTGSIDLRQM
+973 RHTGSIDIRQM

-1094 DISAKESKMSDMKS
+1094 DISAKESKMSD
-1108 NTESDNETKKQLDG
+1108 NETEKQLDG

>member
-1 MLIHLRLTELLYLNT
+1 
-16 NIPVNSRVKDRA
+16 
-28 NLRRGLYFCVLYVDI
+28 
-43 KNDNYS
+43 
-49 EPQKYEVRISIN
+49 
-61 KGCRDGI
+61 
-68 YAGHGAGNMQI
+68 MQI

-90 NTDTKTINDMTA
+90 NTDTKSMNDMTA

-107 DYIKTDS
+107 DYIKTGSGD
-114 SDNMSK
+114 DTSK

-134 DTIYARPQAKNEA
+134 NTIYARPQAKNEA
-147 GNNDGTD
+147 GDKDSTD
-154 MAENLLNDMNQTSEN
+154 MAGNLLSDMNQTSEN

-249 PATDDNIKAGT
+249 PATEDNIKSGT
-260 DAIDRAKSLTN
+260 DAINMAKSLTN

-327 GAESQGKISDELF
+327 GTESQGKISDELF

-348 QILEEVH
+348 QILAEAH

-378 DNVLLANQIDGITAA
+378 DNLLLANQIDGITAA

-401 YARAVTE
+401 YTRAVTE

-430 AKKACDV
+430 AREACDV
-437 LGEATADDIVT
+437 LGEATAEDIVT
-448 LESDNIP
+448 LESDNMP

-464 IAARGKDSAAS
+464 IAERGKDGA
-475 QVSANKAADNQ
+475 VSKALSDKATDNQ

-497 AQRKLEEA
+497 AQRKLEEV
-505 RLSMTAEA
+505 RLAMTAEA

-549 DSSVEASDDR
+549 ESSVEASDDR

-593 YTAGKAMKQSLEAA
+593 YTAGRAMKQSLEAA
-607 ASGYETLMTSPRAD
+607 AAGYETLMTAPRAD

-680 FSDMTPAVTIEM
+680 LNDMTPAVTLEM

-702 SMSDISDT
+702 SMSEISDT
-710 ARRIKSENPDERDE
+710 ARQIKSENPDERDE

-733 EKKNEISEEERD
+733 ERKNEISEEERD

-775 TMKNLLTAVRVRG
+775 TMKNLLTAVRTRG

-793 YKVDDTFAGV
+793 YKVDDSFAGV
-803 DSVSSGIKI
+803 EKVSKGARI
-812 DSQIESAYHTNCLRD
+812 DEQIESAYHTNCLRD

-832 SPEKMEFVQYD
+832 SPEKMEFVQDD
-843 SWLDMTPEQLR
+843 SWLEMTPEQLK
-854 QAVYEADD
+854 QAVYEAEE

-870 ATEQLRQFNQAVSA
+870 ATEQLRQFNQAVSE
-884 PENVYAFLEKYDVKT
+884 PESVYAFLEKYDVKT

-913 PSETV
+913 PSEAV
-918 RNLWERGDSATA
+918 RNLWERGESATA
-930 RALLD
+930 KALLD

-967 SMIIED
+967 SMIIDD
-973 RHTGSIDLRQM
+973 RHTGSIDIRQM

-1022 GEDKKGLVDIFLE
+1022 GEDKKGMVDIFLE
-1035 DKKCGRV
+1035 DKKYGMV
-1042 AAYFEAKEN
+1042 VAYFEAKEN
-1051 SVSAMI
+1051 SVAAMI

-1076 AGISDG
+1076 AGISEG
-1082 EQRVRIDVALEH
+1082 EESVRIDVALEH
-1094 DISAKESKMSDMKS
+1094 DISAKDPIISDIKS
-1108 NTESDNETKKQLDG
+1108 DTESGNASEKQPDG
-1122 SESVQTTRLY
+1122 SEGVQTTRLY

-1139 VNVQRVIA
+1139 VNARRVLGP
-1147 QDSL
+1147 DSL

>member
-1 MLIHLRLTELLYLNT
+1 
-16 NIPVNSRVKDRA
+16 
-28 NLRRGLYFCVLYVDI
+28 
-43 KNDNYS
+43 
-49 EPQKYEVRISIN
+49 
-61 KGCRDGI
+61 
-68 YAGHGAGNMQI
+68 MQI

-220 DLSKEQLTDITGSQ
+220 DLSREQLTDITGSQ

-327 GAESQGKISDELF
+327 GAGSRGKISDELF

-348 QILEEVH
+348 QILEEAH

-378 DNVLLANQIDGITAA
+378 DNVLLANQVDCINAA

-416 ADATMS
+416 TEATMS

-475 QVSANKAADNQ
+475 KALSDKATDNQ

-549 DSSVEASDDR
+549 ESSVEASDDR

-585 ADDTVYEL
+585 ANDTVYEL

-702 SMSDISDT
+702 SMSDISET

-803 DSVSSGIKI
+803 DSVSRGIKI

-854 QAVYEADD
+854 QAVYEANE

-913 PSETV
+913 PSEAV

-1022 GEDKKGLVDIFLE
+1022 GEDKRGLVDIFLD

>member
-1 MLIHLRLTELLYLNT
+1 
-16 NIPVNSRVKDRA
+16 
-28 NLRRGLYFCVLYVDI
+28 
-43 KNDNYS
+43 
-49 EPQKYEVRISIN
+49 
-61 KGCRDGI
+61 
-68 YAGHGAGNMQI
+68 MQI

-205 AVLAKAGVDISIYGD
+205 AVLAKAGVYISIYGD
-220 DLSKEQLTDITGSQ
+220 DLSREQLTDITGSQ

-260 DAIDRAKSLTN
+260 DAIDRAKSITN

-315 KQLYDDNQYGDK
+315 KQLY
-327 GAESQGKISDELF
+327 

-348 QILEEVH
+348 QILEEAH

-430 AKKACDV
+430 AREVCDV
-437 LGEATADDIVT
+437 LSEATAEDIVT
-448 LESDNIP
+448 LESDNMP

-464 IAARGKDSAAS
+464 IAARGKDGAAS
-475 QVSANKAADNQ
+475 QASANKALDNQ

-549 DSSVEASDDR
+549 ESSVEASDDR

-585 ADDTVYEL
+585 SDDTVYEL
-593 YTAGKAMKQSLEAA
+593 YTAGKAMKQSLEA

-638 ELQIDT
+638 ELQIET

-659 TDITED
+659 TNITEE
-665 NIKQIKSVDEQVQRA
+665 NIKQIKSIDEQVQRA
-680 FSDMTPAVTIEM
+680 FSDMTPAVTLEM

-710 ARRIKSENPDERDE
+710 ARQIKSENHDERDE

-803 DSVSSGIKI
+803 DSVSRGIKI
-812 DSQIESAYHTNCLRD
+812 DSQIESAYQANCLRD

-832 SPEKMEFVQYD
+832 SPEKMEFVQDD
-843 SWLDMTPEQLR
+843 SWLEMTPEQLR
-854 QAVYEADD
+854 QAVYEADE
-862 DNALSEQY
+862 DNTLSEQY
-870 ATEQLRQFNQAVSA
+870 ATEQLRQFNQAVSV
-884 PENVYAFLEKYDVKT
+884 PENVYAFLERYDVKT

-913 PSETV
+913 PSEAV

-973 RHTGSIDLRQM
+973 RHTGSIDIRQM

-1094 DISAKESKMSDMKS
+1094 DISAKESMASDTKS
-1108 NTESDNETKKQLDG
+1108 ATESEKQPDG

-1139 VNVQRVIA
+1139 VNAQRVIA

>member
-1 MLIHLRLTELLYLNT
+1 MSIY
-16 NIPVNSRVKDRA
+16 K
-28 NLRRGLYFCVLYVDI
+28 
-43 KNDNYS
+43 KDNYS
-49 EPQKYEVRISIN
+49 GPQKYEVRISIN
-61 KGCRDGI
+61 KDCRDGI

-220 DLSKEQLTDITGSQ
+220 DLSREQLTDITGSQ

-249 PATDDNIKAGT
+249 PATDDNIKAGI
-260 DAIDRAKSLTN
+260 DAIDQAKSLTN

-327 GAESQGKISDELF
+327 GAGSQGKISDELF

-348 QILEEVH
+348 QILEEAH

-416 ADATMS
+416 TDATMS

-448 LESDNIP
+448 LESDNMP

-475 QVSANKAADNQ
+475 QASENKALDNQ
-486 ITDSREARLVT
+486 ITDSRDARLVT

-549 DSSVEASDDR
+549 ESSVEASDDR

-573 KQQPAYVLTLES
+573 KQQPAYVLTMES

-702 SMSDISDT
+702 SMNDISET

-803 DSVSSGIKI
+803 DSVSRGIKI

-854 QAVYEADD
+854 QAVYEANE
-862 DNALSEQY
+862 DNTLSEQY
-870 ATEQLRQFNQAVSA
+870 ATEQLRQFNQAVSE

-913 PSETV
+913 PSEAV

-973 RHTGSIDLRQM
+973 RHIGSIDIRQM

-1010 DGVTGMKLRIVR
+1010 DGVTGMKLSIVR

-1094 DISAKESKMSDMKS
+1094 DISAKEPMASDTKS
-1108 NTESDNETKKQLDG
+1108 ATESEKKPDG
-1122 SESVQTTRLY
+1122 SERVQTTRLY

-1139 VNVQRVIA
+1139 VNVQRMLA

>member
-1 MLIHLRLTELLYLNT
+1 
-16 NIPVNSRVKDRA
+16 
-28 NLRRGLYFCVLYVDI
+28 
-43 KNDNYS
+43 
-49 EPQKYEVRISIN
+49 
-61 KGCRDGI
+61 
-68 YAGHGAGNMQI
+68 MQI

-147 GNNDGTD
+147 GNKDGTD

-234 TEAAM
+234 TEAVM

-327 GAESQGKISDELF
+327 GAGSQGKISDELF

-348 QILEEVH
+348 QILEEAH

-430 AKKACDV
+430 AKKACDI
-437 LGEATADDIVT
+437 LGEATVDDIVT

-475 QVSANKAADNQ
+475 QASANKAADNQ

-549 DSSVEASDDR
+549 ESSVEASDDR

-710 ARRIKSENPDERDE
+710 ARRIKSENPDEKDE

-854 QAVYEADD
+854 QAVYEADE

-870 ATEQLRQFNQAVSA
+870 ATEQLRQFNQAVSV

-913 PSETV
+913 PSEAV

-973 RHTGSIDLRQM
+973 RHTGSIDIRQM

-1063 TKKLFEDN
+1063 TKRLFEDN

>member
-1 MLIHLRLTELLYLNT
+1 
-16 NIPVNSRVKDRA
+16 
-28 NLRRGLYFCVLYVDI
+28 
-43 KNDNYS
+43 
-49 EPQKYEVRISIN
+49 
-61 KGCRDGI
+61 
-68 YAGHGAGNMQI
+68 MQI

-147 GNNDGTD
+147 GNNAGTD

-327 GAESQGKISDELF
+327 GAGSQGKISDELF

-348 QILEEVH
+348 QILDEAH

-378 DNVLLANQIDGITAA
+378 DTVLLANQIDGITAA

-416 ADATMS
+416 TEATMS

-437 LGEATADDIVT
+437 LGEATAEDIVT

-464 IAARGKDSAAS
+464 IAVRGKDSAAS
-475 QVSANKAADNQ
+475 QASANKALDNQ
-486 ITDSREARLVT
+486 ITDSREAGLVT

-549 DSSVEASDDR
+549 ESSVEASDDR
-559 VRMYNNVCDIFNQM
+559 VHMYNNVCDIFNQM

-585 ADDTVYEL
+585 DDDTVYEL

-680 FSDMTPAVTIEM
+680 LNDMTPAVTIEM

-702 SMSDISDT
+702 SMSDISET

-803 DSVSSGIKI
+803 DSVSRGIKI

-832 SPEKMEFVQYD
+832 SPEKMEFVKYD

-854 QAVYEADD
+854 QAVYEANE

-870 ATEQLRQFNQAVSA
+870 ATEQLRQFNQAVSV

-913 PSETV
+913 PSEAV

-1010 DGVTGMKLRIVR
+1010 DGVTGMKLSIVR
-1022 GEDKKGLVDIFLE
+1022 GEDKKGMVDIFLE

-1042 AAYFEAKEN
+1042 AAFFEAKEN

-1139 VNVQRVIA
+1139 VNAQRVIA

>member
-1 MLIHLRLTELLYLNT
+1 
-16 NIPVNSRVKDRA
+16 
-28 NLRRGLYFCVLYVDI
+28 
-43 KNDNYS
+43 
-49 EPQKYEVRISIN
+49 
-61 KGCRDGI
+61 
-68 YAGHGAGNMQI
+68 MQI

-147 GNNDGTD
+147 GNNDGKD

-220 DLSKEQLTDITGSQ
+220 DLSREQLTDITGSQ
-234 TEAAM
+234 IEAAM

-260 DAIDRAKSLTN
+260 DAIDRAKSITN

-327 GAESQGKISDELF
+327 GAGSQGKISDELF

-348 QILEEVH
+348 QILEEAH

-378 DNVLLANQIDGITAA
+378 DNVLLANQVDSINAA

-416 ADATMS
+416 TDATMS

-437 LGEATADDIVT
+437 LGEATAEDIVT

-464 IAARGKDSAAS
+464 IAARGRDSAAS
-475 QVSANKAADNQ
+475 QASENKALDNQ

-549 DSSVEASDDR
+549 ESSVEASDDR

-638 ELQIDT
+638 ELKIDT

-680 FSDMTPAVTIEM
+680 FSDMTPAVTLEM

-710 ARRIKSENPDERDE
+710 ARQIKSENNDERDE

-775 TMKNLLTAVRVRG
+775 TMKNLLTAVRTRG
-788 KSAMD
+788 KSTMD

-803 DSVSSGIKI
+803 DSVSRGIKI

-832 SPEKMEFVQYD
+832 SPEKMEFVQDD
-843 SWLDMTPEQLR
+843 SWLEMTPEQLR
-854 QAVYEADD
+854 QAVYEADE

-870 ATEQLRQFNQAVSA
+870 ATEQLRQFNQAVSV
-884 PENVYAFLEKYDVKT
+884 PESVYAFLEKYDVKT

-913 PSETV
+913 PSEAV
-918 RNLWERGDSATA
+918 RNLWERGNSATA
-930 RALLD
+930 KALFD

-973 RHTGSIDLRQM
+973 RRTGSLDIRQM

-995 NMSRQE
+995 SMSRQE

-1010 DGVTGMKLRIVR
+1010 DGVTGMKLSIVR

-1139 VNVQRVIA
+1139 VNAQRVIA

>member
-1 MLIHLRLTELLYLNT
+1 
-16 NIPVNSRVKDRA
+16 
-28 NLRRGLYFCVLYVDI
+28 
-43 KNDNYS
+43 
-49 EPQKYEVRISIN
+49 
-61 KGCRDGI
+61 
-68 YAGHGAGNMQI
+68 MQI

-220 DLSKEQLTDITGSQ
+220 DLSREQLTDITGSQ
-234 TEAAM
+234 AEAAM

-249 PATDDNIKAGT
+249 PVTDENIKTGT
-260 DAIDRAKSLTN
+260 DAIDMARSLTN

-348 QILEEVH
+348 QILEEAH

-416 ADATMS
+416 TDATMS

-437 LGEATADDIVT
+437 LGEATAEDIVT

-464 IAARGKDSAAS
+464 IAARGRDSAAS
-475 QVSANKAADNQ
+475 QASANKALDNQ

-527 PIERVVELL
+527 PIERVVEML

-680 FSDMTPAVTIEM
+680 FSDMTPAVTLEM

-710 ARRIKSENPDERDE
+710 ARQIKSENNDERDE

-803 DSVSSGIKI
+803 DSVRRGIKI

-832 SPEKMEFVQYD
+832 SPEKMEFVQDD
-843 SWLDMTPEQLR
+843 SWLEMTPEQLR
-854 QAVYEADD
+854 QAVYEADE

-870 ATEQLRQFNQAVSA
+870 VTEQLRQFNQAVSV
-884 PENVYAFLEKYDVKT
+884 PESVYAFLEKYDVKT

-913 PSETV
+913 PSEAV
-918 RNLWERGDSATA
+918 RNLWEHGDSATA

-989 QLRIAS
+989 QLRIVS

-1010 DGVTGMKLRIVR
+1010 DGVTGMKLSIVR

-1071 ITMFE
+1071 ITTFE
-1076 AGISDG
+1076 SGISDG
-1082 EQRVRIDVALEH
+1082 EQSVHIDVALEH

-1139 VNVQRVIA
+1139 VNTQRVIA

>member
-1 MLIHLRLTELLYLNT
+1 MD
-16 NIPVNSRVKDRA
+16 K
-28 NLRRGLYFCVLYVDI
+28 
-43 KNDNYS
+43 
-49 EPQKYEVRISIN
+49 KYEVRISIN

-220 DLSKEQLTDITGSQ
+220 DLSREQLTDITGSQ

-327 GAESQGKISDELF
+327 GAGSQGKISDELF

-348 QILEEVH
+348 QILEEAH

-437 LGEATADDIVT
+437 LGEATAEDIVT
-448 LESDNIP
+448 LESDNMP

-464 IAARGKDSAAS
+464 IAVRDKDSAAS
-475 QVSANKAADNQ
+475 QASANKAADNQ

-549 DSSVEASDDR
+549 ESSVEASDDR

-621 MGDSISK
+621 MGDSMSK

-659 TDITED
+659 TDITEE

-854 QAVYEADD
+854 QAVYEANE

-870 ATEQLRQFNQAVSA
+870 ATEQLRQFNHAVSA

-913 PSETV
+913 PSEAV

-973 RHTGSIDLRQM
+973 RHTGSIDIRQM

-1022 GEDKKGLVDIFLE
+1022 GEDKRGLVDIFLE
-1035 DKKCGRV
+1035 DKKYGRV

>member
-1 MLIHLRLTELLYLNT
+1 
-16 NIPVNSRVKDRA
+16 
-28 NLRRGLYFCVLYVDI
+28 
-43 KNDNYS
+43 
-49 EPQKYEVRISIN
+49 
-61 KGCRDGI
+61 
-68 YAGHGAGNMQI
+68 MQI

-220 DLSKEQLTDITGSQ
+220 DLSREQLTDITGSQ

-260 DAIDRAKSLTN
+260 DAIDRAKSITN

-315 KQLYDDNQYGDK
+315 KQLY
-327 GAESQGKISDELF
+327 

-348 QILEEVH
+348 QILEEAH

-430 AKKACDV
+430 AREVCDV
-437 LGEATADDIVT
+437 LSEATAEDIVT
-448 LESDNIP
+448 LESDNMP

-464 IAARGKDSAAS
+464 IAARGKDGAAS
-475 QVSANKAADNQ
+475 QASANKALDNQ

-549 DSSVEASDDR
+549 ESSVEASDDR

-573 KQQPAYVLTLES
+573 KQQPVYVLTLES
-585 ADDTVYEL
+585 SDDTVYEL
-593 YTAGKAMKQSLEAA
+593 YTAGKAMKQSLEA

-638 ELQIDT
+638 ELQIET

-659 TDITED
+659 TNITEE
-665 NIKQIKSVDEQVQRA
+665 NIKQIKSIDEQVQRA
-680 FSDMTPAVTIEM
+680 FSDMTPAVTLEM

-710 ARRIKSENPDERDE
+710 ARQIKSENHDERDE

-803 DSVSSGIKI
+803 DSVSRGIKI
-812 DSQIESAYHTNCLRD
+812 DSQIESAYQANCLRD

-832 SPEKMEFVQYD
+832 SPEKMEFVQDD
-843 SWLDMTPEQLR
+843 SWLEMTPEQLR
-854 QAVYEADD
+854 QAVYEADE
-862 DNALSEQY
+862 DNTLSEQY
-870 ATEQLRQFNQAVSA
+870 ATEQLRQFNQAVSV

-913 PSETV
+913 PSEAV

-973 RHTGSIDLRQM
+973 RHTGSIDIRQM